1 MLVRTIDQ
9 TVLPATLQIPDPSCN
24 MRVNMAGATEKFSD
38 VGNLLRTQCPKE
50 PVYCIFPHVYRETAK
65 EFLRGFPGRVLY
77 AVKANADPTILRLL
91 MDAGVRH
98 FDCASLPEIELID
111 TINPDAKKYFMI
123 PAQIRDAAGTA
134 QEKHGVRHFLVDHL
148 SGLSRLAR
156 EIDTSRS
163 IIFARMA
170 VHHESA
176 MEDLSVR
183 FGAPP
188 EEMPLLLQSI
198 RDSGAE
204 PALAFNVGSSV
215 TDPEAYR
222 YALSIARSVLE
233 QLPFRLRLIDV
244 GGGYPKS
251 YPGFIVPQLEEYFRA
266 VAESVATLPL
276 ADNAEVLGEPGRAL
290 AAPGM
295 SAVVEVLLRKDNR
308 LFLNDGMFGI
318 FWVLRIDGHDRYPVR
333 TFRNGK
339 PLEGATMEFQING
352 PTCDSTDTLPGLV
365 PLPVDIR
372 AGDYL
377 EFGNIGAYS
386 ISGRTD
392 FNGYYSDRIVTI
404 TSKAERPP
412 EF

>member
-1 MLVRTIDQ
+1 MT
-9 TVLPATLQIPDPSCN
+9 N
-24 MRVNMAGATEKFSD
+24 ATENFAD
-38 VGNLLRTQCPKE
+38 VGSLLRTVRPKE
-50 PVYCIFPHVYRETAK
+50 PVYCIYPHVFTETAT
-65 EFLRGFPGRVLY
+65 EFLKGFPGRVLY
-77 AVKANADPTILRLL
+77 AVKANPDPTILRLL
-91 MDAGVRH
+91 VDAGVRH
-98 FDCASLPEIELID
+98 FDCASLQEIELID
-111 TINPDAKKYFMI
+111 EISPDATKYFMTPVRI
-123 PAQIRDAAGTA
+123 RGAAAAAQK
-134 QEKHGVRHFLVDHL
+134 KHGVRHFVVDHP
-148 SGLSRLAR
+148 SGLSQLVQ
-156 EIDTSRS
+156 EIDTSGS

-188 EEMPLLLQSI
+188 EEMPALLQSI

-222 YALSIARSVLE
+222 YAMSVTRSVLE
-233 QLPFRLRLIDV
+233 RLPFRVRLIDV

-251 YPGFIVPQLEEYFRA
+251 YPGFIVPELELYFKA
-266 VAESVATLPL
+266 VEESVGTLTL

-308 LFLNDGMFGI
+308 LYLNDGMFGI
-318 FWVLRIDGHDRYPVR
+318 FWVLRIDGPDRFPVR
-333 TFRNGK
+333 IYRDGK
-339 PLEGATMEFQING
+339 PHKGETMEFLING

-365 PLPVDIR
+365 PLPTDIR
-372 AGDYL
+372 PGDYL

-386 ISGRTD
+386 IGGRTNY
-392 FNGYYSDRIVTI
+392 NGFYSDRIVSI
-404 TSKAERPP
+404 TSPSERPP
-412 EF
+412 KVQEDQQ

>member
-1 MLVRTIDQ
+1 MTNASEEF
-9 TVLPATLQIPDPSCN
+9 T
-24 MRVNMAGATEKFSD
+24 D
-38 VGNLLRTQCPKE
+38 VGKLLSMECPKE
-50 PVYCIFPHVYRETAK
+50 PIYCIFPHVYRETAR

-77 AVKANADPTILRLL
+77 AVKANSDPTVLRLL

-98 FDCASLPEIELID
+98 FDCASLPEIELVDAID
-111 TINPDAKKYFMI
+111 PDATKYFMI
-123 PAQIRDAAGTA
+123 PTHIREAAGTA
-134 QEKHGVRHFLVDHL
+134 QEKHGVRHFMVDHL
-148 SGLSRLAR
+148 SGLSRLAK
-156 EIDTSRS
+156 EIETSRS
-163 IIFARMA
+163 VIFARMA

-183 FGAPP
+183 FGAQP
-188 EEMPLLLQSI
+188 EEMPLLLQAI

-215 TDPEAYR
+215 TDPDAYR
-222 YALSIARSVLE
+222 YSISITKSVLE

-251 YPGFIVPQLEEYFRA
+251 YPGFIVPEIEEYFRA
-266 VAESVATLPL
+266 VAESFRTLPL

-290 AAPGM
+290 SAPGM

-308 LFLNDGMFGI
+308 LYINDGMYGV
-318 FWVLRIDGHDRYPVR
+318 FWVLRIDGPDGFPVR
-333 TFRNGK
+333 TYRNGK
-339 PLEGATMEFQING
+339 PLEGETMEFQING

-365 PLPVDIR
+365 PLPADIR
-372 AGDYL
+372 PGDYL

-392 FNGYYSDRIVTI
+392 YNGYYSDRIVTI
-404 TSKAERPP
+404 TSPTERPP
-412 EF
+412 AL

>member
-1 MLVRTIDQ
+1 
-9 TVLPATLQIPDPSCN
+9 
-24 MRVNMAGATEKFSD
+24 MANATENFAD
-38 VGNLLRTQCPKE
+38 VGSLLRTECPKD
-50 PVYCIFPHVYRETAK
+50 PVYCIFPHVYRKTAR

-77 AVKANADPTILRLL
+77 AVKANADPTVLRLL
-91 MDAGVRH
+91 TDAGVRH
-98 FDCASLPEIELID
+98 FDCASLPEIELVDAID
-111 TINPDAKKYFMI
+111 PDAKKYFMI
-123 PAQIRDAAGTA
+123 PTRIRGAAGTA
-134 QEKHGVRHFLVDHL
+134 QEKHGVRHFVVDHL
-148 SGLSRLAR
+148 SGLSQLAK
-156 EIDTSRS
+156 EIETSRS
-163 IIFARMA
+163 VIFARMA

-183 FGAPP
+183 FGAQP
-188 EEMPLLLQSI
+188 EEMPLLLQAI

-215 TDPEAYR
+215 TDPDAYR
-222 YALSIARSVLE
+222 YSISITKSVLE
-233 QLPFRLRLIDV
+233 QLPFRVRLIDV

-266 VAESVATLPL
+266 VAESVGTLPL

-308 LFLNDGMFGI
+308 LYINDGMYGV

-333 TFRNGK
+333 TYRDSK

-372 AGDYL
+372 PGDYL

-386 ISGRTD
+386 LTGRTD
-392 FNGYYSDRIVTI
+392 YNGYYSDRIVTI
-404 TSKAERPP
+404 TSPTETPP
-412 EF
+412 ALQNGNGN

>member
-1 MLVRTIDQ
+1 MTNV
-9 TVLPATLQIPDPSCN
+9 
-24 MRVNMAGATEKFSD
+24 TEKFSD
-38 VGNLLRTQCPKE
+38 VGNLLRTVCPKD
-50 PVYCIFPHVYRETAK
+50 PVYCIYPHVYLETAT

-77 AVKANADPTILRLL
+77 AVKANADLTVLRLL

-111 TINPDAKKYFMI
+111 AIAPNATKYFMI
-123 PAQIRDAAGTA
+123 PTRIREAAGTA
-134 QEKHGVRHFLVDHL
+134 QEKHGVRHFMVDHL
-148 SGLSRLAR
+148 SGLSGLVK
-156 EIDTSRS
+156 EIKTSRS
-163 IIFARMA
+163 VIFARMA

-176 MEDLSVR
+176 IADLSVR
-183 FGAPP
+183 FGAQP

-215 TDPEAYR
+215 TDPDAYR
-222 YALSIARSVLE
+222 YSMSITKSVLD

-251 YPGFIVPQLEEYFRA
+251 FPGFIVPEIGEYFKA

-276 ADNAEVLGEPGRAL
+276 ANNAEVLGEPGRAL

-308 LFLNDGMFGI
+308 VYINDGMYGV
-318 FWVLRIDGHDRYPVR
+318 FWELRYKGHDRFPVR
-333 TFRNGK
+333 TYRNGK
-339 PLEGATMEFQING
+339 PQEGETMEFQING
-352 PTCDSTDTLPGLV
+352 PTCDCMDTLPGLV

-372 AGDYL
+372 PGDYL

-386 ISGRTD
+386 LSGRTD
-392 FNGYYSDRIVTI
+392 FNGYYSNRIVTI
-404 TSKAERPP
+404 TSPTERPP
-412 EF
+412 AVQEGNGN

>member
-1 MLVRTIDQ
+1 MT
-9 TVLPATLQIPDPSCN
+9 N
-24 MRVNMAGATEKFSD
+24 ATENFAD
-38 VGNLLRTQCPKE
+38 VGSLLRTVRPKE
-50 PVYCIFPHVYRETAK
+50 PVYCIYPHVFTETAT
-65 EFLRGFPGRVLY
+65 EFLKGFPGRVLY
-77 AVKANADPTILRLL
+77 AVKANPDPTILRLL
-91 MDAGVRH
+91 VDAGVRH
-98 FDCASLPEIELID
+98 FDCASLQEIELID
-111 TINPDAKKYFMI
+111 EISPDATKYFMTPVRI
-123 PAQIRDAAGTA
+123 RGAAAAAQK
-134 QEKHGVRHFLVDHL
+134 KHGVRHFVVDHP
-148 SGLSRLAR
+148 SGLSQLVQ
-156 EIDTSRS
+156 EIDTSDA

-188 EEMPLLLQSI
+188 EEMPALLQSI

-222 YALSIARSVLE
+222 YAMSVTRSVLE
-233 QLPFRLRLIDV
+233 RLPFRVRLIDV

-251 YPGFIVPQLEEYFRA
+251 YPGFIVPELELYFKA
-266 VAESVATLPL
+266 VQESVGTLPL

-308 LFLNDGMFGI
+308 LYLNDGMFGI
-318 FWVLRIDGHDRYPVR
+318 FWVLRIDGPDRFPVR
-333 TFRNGK
+333 TYRDGK
-339 PLEGATMEFQING
+339 PHEGETTEFLING

-365 PLPVDIR
+365 PLPTDIR
-372 AGDYL
+372 PGDYL

-386 ISGRTD
+386 IGGRTNY
-392 FNGYYSDRIVTI
+392 NGFYSDRIVSI
-404 TSKAERPP
+404 TSPSERPP
-412 EF
+412 KVQEDQQ

>member
-1 MLVRTIDQ
+1 MTNASEEF
-9 TVLPATLQIPDPSCN
+9 T
-24 MRVNMAGATEKFSD
+24 D
-38 VGNLLRTQCPKE
+38 VGKLLSMECPKE
-50 PVYCIFPHVYRETAK
+50 PIYCIFPHVYRETAS

-77 AVKANADPTILRLL
+77 AVKANSDPTVLGLL

-98 FDCASLPEIELID
+98 FDCASLPEIELVDAID
-111 TINPDAKKYFMI
+111 PDATKYFMI
-123 PAQIRDAAGTA
+123 PTHIREAAGTA
-134 QEKHGVRHFLVDHL
+134 QEKHGVRHFMVDHL
-148 SGLSRLAR
+148 SGLSQLVD

-163 IIFARMA
+163 VIFARMA

-183 FGAPP
+183 FGAQP

-198 RDSGAE
+198 RDCDAE

-215 TDPEAYR
+215 TDPDAYR
-222 YALSIARSVLE
+222 YSVSVTKTVLD

-251 YPGFIVPQLEEYFRA
+251 YPGFIVPEIEEYFRA
-266 VAESVATLPL
+266 VAESVAMLPL

-308 LFLNDGMFGI
+308 LYINDGMYGV
-318 FWVLRIDGHDRYPVR
+318 FWVLRIDGPDRFPVR
-333 TFRNGK
+333 TYRNGK
-339 PLEGATMEFQING
+339 PLEGETMEFQING

-372 AGDYL
+372 PGDYL

-392 FNGYYSDRIVTI
+392 YNGYYSDRIVTI
-404 TSKAERPP
+404 TSPTERPP
-412 EF
+412 AL

>member
-1 MLVRTIDQ
+1 
-9 TVLPATLQIPDPSCN
+9 
-24 MRVNMAGATEKFSD
+24 MANATEKFSD
-38 VGNLLRTQCPKE
+38 VGNLLRTQCPKN
-50 PVYCIFPHVYRETAK
+50 PVYCIYPHVYLETAK
-65 EFLRGFPGRVLY
+65 EFLSGFPGRVLY
-77 AVKANADPTILRLL
+77 AVKANADPSVLRLL
-91 MDAGVRH
+91 TDAGVCH
-98 FDCASLPEIELID
+98 FDCASLPEIELVDAID
-111 TINPDAKKYFMI
+111 PNATKYFMI
-123 PAQIRDAAGTA
+123 PTRIREAAGTA
-134 QEKHGVRHFLVDHL
+134 QEKHGVRHFMVDHM
-148 SGLSRLAR
+148 SGLSQLAK
-156 EIDTSRS
+156 EIETSRS
-163 IIFARMA
+163 VIFARMA

-183 FGAPP
+183 FGAQP

-215 TDPEAYR
+215 TDPDAYR
-222 YALSIARSVLE
+222 YSMSVTKSVLD

-251 YPGFIVPQLEEYFRA
+251 YPGFIVPQIDEYFRA
-266 VAESVATLPL
+266 VAESVGTLPL

-308 LFLNDGMFGI
+308 LYINDGMYGV

-352 PTCDSTDTLPGLV
+352 PTCDATDTLPGLV

-372 AGDYL
+372 PGDYL

-386 ISGRTD
+386 LSGRTD
-392 FNGYYSDRIVTI
+392 FNGYYSNRIVTI
-404 TSKAERPP
+404 TSPTERPP
-412 EF
+412 ALQKGNGN

>member
-1 MLVRTIDQ
+1 MVD
-9 TVLPATLQIPDPSCN
+9 
-24 MRVNMAGATEKFSD
+24 ATEEFAD
-38 VGNLLRTQCPKE
+38 VGSLLRTVRPKD
-50 PVYCIFPHVYRETAK
+50 PVYCIYPHVYSEITT
-65 EFLRGFPGRVLY
+65 EFLKGFPGRVLY
-77 AVKANADPTILRLL
+77 AVKANPNPTILGLL
-91 MDAGVRH
+91 LAAGVRH

-111 TINPDAKKYFMI
+111 EIAPEAPKYFMT
-123 PAQIRDAAGTA
+123 PVRIRDAARTA
-134 QEKHGVRHFLVDHL
+134 QKKHGVRHFVVDHL
-148 SGLSRLAR
+148 SGLSQLVE

-163 IIFARMA
+163 VIFARMA

-188 EEMPLLLQSI
+188 EEMPALLQSI

-222 YALSIARSVLE
+222 YSMSVTKSVLDK
-233 QLPFRLRLIDV
+233 LPFRLRLIDV

-251 YPGFIVPQLEEYFRA
+251 YPGFIVPELEQYFKA
-266 VAESVATLPL
+266 VEETVDTLPL

-308 LFLNDGMFGI
+308 LYINDGMFGI
-318 FWVLRIDGHDRYPVR
+318 FWVLRIDGPDSFPVR
-333 TFRNGK
+333 TYRNGK
-339 PLEGATMEFQING
+339 PHEGETMEFQING

-365 PLPVDIR
+365 PLPTDIR
-372 AGDYL
+372 PGDYL

-386 ISGRTD
+386 IGGRTD
-392 FNGYYSDRIVTI
+392 YNGFYSDRIVTI
-404 TSKAERPP
+404 TSSTEKPP
-412 EF
+412 NVQENQ

>member
-1 MLVRTIDQ
+1 
-9 TVLPATLQIPDPSCN
+9 
-24 MRVNMAGATEKFSD
+24 
-38 VGNLLRTQCPKE
+38 
-50 PVYCIFPHVYRETAK
+50 
-65 EFLRGFPGRVLY
+65 
-77 AVKANADPTILRLL
+77 

-98 FDCASLPEIELID
+98 FDCASLPDIALVD
-111 TINPDAKKYFMI
+111 ALDPDAKKYFMV
-123 PAQIRDAAGTA
+123 PVQIREAARTA

-148 SGLSRLAR
+148 SGLSRLAK
-156 EIDTSRS
+156 EIETSGS
-163 IIFARMA
+163 VIFARMA

-183 FGAPP
+183 FGAQP
-188 EEMPLLLQSI
+188 EEMPLLLQAI

-222 YALSIARSVLE
+222 HSISVTRTVLE

-251 YPGFIVPQLEEYFRA
+251 YPGFIVPQMEEYFRA

-290 AAPGM
+290 SAPGM

-308 LFLNDGMFGI
+308 LYINDGMYGI
-318 FWVLRIDGHDRYPVR
+318 FWLLRHEGPDRFPVR
-333 TFRNGK
+333 AYRDGK
-339 PLEGATMEFQING
+339 PHDGETMEFQING

-365 PLPVDIR
+365 QLPVDIR
-372 AGDYL
+372 PGDYL

-392 FNGYYSDRIVTI
+392 YNGYYSDRIVTI
-404 TSKAERPP
+404 TSPSERPP
-412 EF
+412 AV

>member
-1 MLVRTIDQ
+1 
-9 TVLPATLQIPDPSCN
+9 
-24 MRVNMAGATEKFSD
+24 MADAIEKFSD
-38 VGNLLRTQCPKE
+38 VGNLLRTECPKE
-50 PVYCIFPHVYRETAK
+50 PVYCIFPHIYRKTVK

-77 AVKANADPTILRLL
+77 AVKANADPTVLRLL
-91 MDAGVRH
+91 TDAGIRH
-98 FDCASLPEIELID
+98 FDCASLPEIEQVD
-111 TINPDAKKYFMI
+111 AINPDATKYFMI
-123 PAQIRDAAGTA
+123 PTRIREAARTA
-134 QEKHGVRHFLVDHL
+134 QEKHGVRHFVVDHL
-148 SGLSRLAR
+148 SGLSQLAK

-163 IIFARMA
+163 VIFARMA

-183 FGAPP
+183 FGAQP
-188 EEMPLLLQSI
+188 EEMQQLLQEI

-222 YALSIARSVLE
+222 HSISITRSVLE

-251 YPGFIVPQLEEYFRA
+251 YPGFIVPEIEEYFTA
-266 VAESVATLPL
+266 IAESVATLPL

-308 LFLNDGMFGI
+308 LYINDGMYGV
-318 FWVLRIDGHDRYPVR
+318 FWLLRIDGPDRFPVR
-333 TFRNGK
+333 TYRNGE
-339 PLEGATMEFQING
+339 PHEGATMEFQING

-365 PLPVDIR
+365 PLPADIR
-372 AGDYL
+372 PGDHL

-392 FNGYYSDRIVTI
+392 YNGYYSNRIVMI
-404 TSKAERPP
+404 TSPSETPP
-412 EF
+412 LSQS